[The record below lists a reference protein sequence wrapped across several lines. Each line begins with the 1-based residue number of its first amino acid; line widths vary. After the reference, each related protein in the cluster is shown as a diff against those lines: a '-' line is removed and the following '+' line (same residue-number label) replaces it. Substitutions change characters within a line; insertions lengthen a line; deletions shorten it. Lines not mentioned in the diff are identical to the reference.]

1 MKETDELPPPPPPL
15 LDCEF
20 VIINSVVSDSKPN
33 RLLWAQAS
41 GAASTTTRI
50 VESHQ
55 QDSTPDKGKL
65 KLLYYSIINRKD
77 EHISISISYIY
88 YLKIKEISIV
98 CKNVKKKRAKKK
110 FRLHSSVKKKAN
122 KKCEIFFCPI
132 IKRRPYKP
140 VKKNVTGEKKL
151 CHPYRTGKEKKCAFL
166 KKEKK

>member
-1 MKETDELPPPPPPL
+1 M
-15 LDCEF
+15 
-20 VIINSVVSDSKPN
+20 IINSVVSDSKPN

-98 CKNVKKKRAKKK
+98 CKNVKKNARKKSSVSTLPLKKK
-110 FRLHSSVKKKAN
+110 QT
-122 KKCEIFFCPI
+122 
-132 IKRRPYKP
+132 
-140 VKKNVTGEKKL
+140 KNVKFFSVRLKKDVRINRSKKTLLEKKKL
-151 CHPYRTGKEKKCAFL
+151 CHPYRTGKEKNTLF
-166 KKEKK
+166 